1 MSLDHQRET
10 QFNREG
16 QLRERQLKDELRKL
30 QSFMNRD
37 PFVSVLIDG
46 DGMIF
51 EDYMIRKGE
60 IGGKEAAARLWNEI
74 KDHVH
79 EKLPEVPSECRIVT
93 RIYANLKGL
102 ADVCCKSGIAER
114 TNLIDEF
121 YRGFTGSKI
130 LFDFVDVGP
139 GKDRADEKIT
149 ELFRLHLSD
158 YHCHHIFFGCSHD
171 NGYAR
176 LLEQYTEPTLTKRI
190 TLLEGVPF
198 EKELNSLR
206 SQYSTV
212 KFENLFR
219 TDKINIYNLPQ
230 NPVSQPGLNKPIRT
244 SPDTATTLP
253 SQSVYQ
259 SPYQPITGNSSP
271 SPAPSNPSTMNPK
284 APSWASTANAAAH
297 IVSPP
302 PTPKPTVSHP
312 TSSDEIPRN
321 RYGQRIDPP
330 SVYDKESHV

>member
-1 MSLDHQRET
+1 M
-10 QFNREG
+10 
-16 QLRERQLKDELRKL
+16 
-30 QSFMNRD
+30 
-37 PFVSVLIDG
+37 
-46 DGMIF
+46 
-51 EDYMIRKGE
+51 
-60 IGGKEAAARLWNEI
+60 
-74 KDHVH
+74 
-79 EKLPEVPSECRIVT
+79 T

-102 ADVCCKSGIAER
+102 ADVCCKSGIVER
-114 TNLIDEF
+114 PNLIDEF

-149 ELFRLHLSD
+149 GINPFYQSHAISNIDLHTELFKLHLSD

-176 LLEQYTEPTLTKRI
+176 LLEQYTEPTLTRRI

-198 EKELNSLR
+198 EKELNSMR

-212 KFENLFR
+212 RLENLFR

-230 NPVSQPGLNKPIRT
+230 NPVSQPGPNQPGRA
-244 SPDTATTLP
+244 SSDTVTALP
-253 SQSVYQ
+253 LQSVYQ
-259 SPYQPITGNSSP
+259 SPYQPITGTSSP

-302 PTPKPTVSHP
+302 PTPKPTVSRP
-312 TSSDEIPRN
+312 ASSDEIPRN

-330 SVYDKESHV
+330 SVYDKEVVNRVRSLKLCNVHFLRNDCPYDPCTHSHTYKITKNELASLRTLARMVPCYYGSDCDDPKCIYGHR